1 MTGAII
7 CAWKHLPTHLSR
19 IVRQWTQPLTTGPVT
34 STLSDLTRSRAD
46 LVAENALL
54 RHQLAILRRQV
65 KRP

>member
-7 CAWKHLPTHLSR
+7 RAWKHLATHLSR
-19 IVRQWTQPLTTGPVT
+19 MLREWTQPHTTGPVT
-34 STLSDLTRSRAD
+34 STLSDLSRTRAD

-54 RHQLAILRRQV
+54 RHQLAILRRHV